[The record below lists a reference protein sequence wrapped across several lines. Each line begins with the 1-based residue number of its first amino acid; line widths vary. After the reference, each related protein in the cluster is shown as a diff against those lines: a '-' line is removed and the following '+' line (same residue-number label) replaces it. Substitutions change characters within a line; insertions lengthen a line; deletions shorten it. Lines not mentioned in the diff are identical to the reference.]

1 MCINALRDCLDEI
14 GPDQI
19 ICVRAS
25 PIQPLPV
32 PHLRF
37 RLLTPVENPHCYAML
52 CCAVCCLFLTP
63 YPSRPVV
70 SVAVVWPFNP
80 FSWTFSCRLFLIF
93 AFRDFRILILATGNW
108 RRRPRTVQWKRRRRG
123 EQQALEPGGR
133 TADGKVIQAQHA
145 HHRQYEA

>member
-1 MCINALRDCLDEI
+1 MCINALSDCLDEI
-14 GPDQI
+14 GRDQI

-37 RLLTPVENPHCYAML
+37 RPLTPVENPHCYAML

-93 AFRDFRILILATGNW
+93 AFRDFRISHSGNWQLATGEGGH
-108 RRRPRTVQWKRRRRG
+108 VQYSGSEDDEENNKHWNQGG
-123 EQQALEPGGR
+123 E
-133 TADGKVIQAQHA
+133 
-145 HHRQYEA
+145 RQMAK